1 MYWSQHVSLTADTCN
16 VAVYIQST
24 PVFSVHNSA
33 CVSCGSRHLVPLAL
47 CGSRRSLCTGRT
59 AEDVQPCQSR
69 ADCTLPAQGPPV
81 LSQKALSDALPCC
94 HFRLFTL
101 SVSARQGPLLP
112 LERRA

>member
-59 AEDVQPCQSR
+59 AGDVQPRQSR
-69 ADCTLPAQGPPV
+69 ADCTLPAQGPP
-81 LSQKALSDALPCC
+81 
-94 HFRLFTL
+94 F
-101 SVSARQGPLLP
+101 
-112 LERRA
+112 